1 MRRHPNRRRHLA
13 ITPRR
18 DCAKINPR
26 EEPDRESKTTTRPVL
41 GELRGD
47 TKKKFERLRGTRLN
61 STSAHSLIEGAES
74 YFMPSQSHTS
84 TASRERDF
92 A

>member
-13 ITPRR
+13 ITPRC

-61 STSAHSLIEGAES
+61 STSAHSCREGAES
-74 YFMPSQSHTS
+74 YFIQLPRHTS
-84 TASRERDF
+84 SASIERDF